1 MSLLLAGLRDCCY
14 TAPFSIGA
22 PSPQHLDCWLGGRGM
37 WECVSL
43 TKPLADSIYDI
54 PSSLGRIIALNS
66 SLIKKCSIKKH
77 LSNYKNYSYLAFQH
91 PKGLNIQTNV
101 LMFGL
106 LKGLTLGRGQKWVF
120 LSEFPVF
127 PKFTKFSPYVSF
139 LMHISCGILV
149 LQKYCKFFN
158 FGDHLG
164 NWHLDVFPI

>member
-1 MSLLLAGLRDCCY
+1 MQDWG
-14 TAPFSIGA
+14 TAATQLPSVLGPPPPNTWTVDWEEGA
-22 PSPQHLDCWLGGRGM
+22 CESVFL
-37 WECVSL
+37 L

-77 LSNYKNYSYLAFQH
+77 LYNYKNYSYLAFQH
-91 PKGLNIQTNV
+91 PKGLNIQINV
-101 LMFGL
+101 LVFGL
-106 LKGLTLGRGQKWVF
+106 LKGLTLGRGQEWVF

-158 FGDHLG
+158 FGDLLG